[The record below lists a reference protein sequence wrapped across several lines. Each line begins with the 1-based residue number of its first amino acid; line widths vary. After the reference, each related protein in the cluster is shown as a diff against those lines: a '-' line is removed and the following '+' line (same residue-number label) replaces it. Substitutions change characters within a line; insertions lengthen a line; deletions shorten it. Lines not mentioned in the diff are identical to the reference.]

1 MRKRATT
8 TRPMRRGWAA
18 KKSPISFDG
27 DPLDTV
33 RGRKIATTRIVITLT
48 AAKKSDSTTVA
59 DVTPATDAPG
69 MLVRKM
75 PIIATVPAW
84 AGNTALIAVPP
95 WEAPQAIL
103 KDKLLPGY
111 AARRMFRH
119 ARPINA
125 DSAVFSASATMSQ

>member
-1 MRKRATT
+1 MRITATIIT
-8 TRPMRRGWAA
+8 AMRTGWAA

-27 DPLDTV
+27 DPVDTV
-33 RGRKIATTRIVITLT
+33 RRRKSATTTIVSTLT
-48 AAKKSDSTTVA
+48 AAKKTDSTTVA

-84 AGNTALIAVPP
+84 AGSTALIAVPP

-103 KDKLLPGY
+103 KDKLLLGY
-111 AARRMFRH
+111 AARRMFRQ

-125 DSAVFSASATMSQ
+125 ASVVCSASARGSQ